1 MIRFKEYLREFRID
15 RLDEQERELG
25 ISHQLLL
32 EEILKTDK
40 FVFHI
45 NSHFP
50 ISAKMLERVH
60 GTANEPMYAIHI
72 TDATGAPNL
81 LRIQNTAKQ
90 ISVMTDARDQV
101 NSLASG
107 GVATRGG
114 VIMVVHG
121 YPVLTSEA
129 DLWTK
134 LDTQGR
140 RWISLSKLYFQ
151 TSRTNNPEMHRR
163 RLKHIMLD
171 AHRLKFEIVEDVIDK
186 FADKD
191 EGVENLR
198 LAYEEVNTNWGQ
210 KSFKEYG
217 AVNDFKEGVVEGDE
231 TPFTIEI
238 WKHLHYGI
246 GSRIGRRYTAIPI
259 SKRVKGYIIR
269 SWYDGVEKIM
279 KQGGLEMIEDT
290 LADVSG
296 EEYKS
301 WDEISMNQFEVQLMG
316 VTNELYGE
324 NIEDLGQQNSIPVD
338 HMYVSSKG
346 TRFDDVIQSRVG
358 VYYAQVRQQT
368 PNAIRL
374 LIESSTEM
382 PESKNSGVAVDMMEF
397 LLAGKVGD
405 DAELKDILFGFA
417 GGVYKVPYWE
427 KGVSGTTNDWA
438 PYVDC
443 PVIGDSFDEGDLV
456 NPLMYDELNVQDG
469 AYINSHRSNGYN
481 PANSVLVDGLAVF
494 ADLCDGRYS
503 NYEGI
508 AWIWFENTAM
518 MKDRTAAGVAVG
530 IIFGIFGK
538 DNGWKIAQRAAEKMR
553 EHYDDFPYVPVQ
565 YLEQG

>member
-50 ISAKMLERVH
+50 ISVKMLERVQ

-90 ISVMTDARDQV
+90 ISVMTDARDQI

-114 VIMVVHG
+114 VIMVLHG

-151 TSRTNNPEMHRR
+151 TSRTNDPESHRR

-171 AHRLKFEIVEDVIDK
+171 AHRLKFEIVEDVIK
-186 FADKD
+186 RFADKD

-198 LAYEEVNTNWGQ
+198 LAYEEPIDGYHSIKWG
-210 KSFKEYG
+210 G

-231 TPFTIEI
+231 TPFITEI

-279 KQGGLEMIEDT
+279 KQGGLVMIEDM
-290 LADVSG
+290 LADVAEDYSA
-296 EEYKS
+296 

-316 VTNELYGE
+316 VTNELYGQ
-324 NIEDLGQQNSIPVD
+324 NIEDLGQQNDIPVD
-338 HMYVSSKG
+338 HIYVPSKG
-346 TRFDDVIQSRVG
+346 VQFDDTIQSRVR

-374 LIESSTEM
+374 LIESSTEI
-382 PESKNSGVAVDMMEF
+382 PASAETGADAVHLMEF
-397 LLAGKVGD
+397 LQTGKVSND
-405 DAELKDILFGFA
+405 NDFTDIMFGYA
-417 GGVYKVPYWE
+417 GGIYKVPFWE
-427 KGVSGTTNDWA
+427 VSGTTNNWA

-443 PVIGDSFDEGDLV
+443 PVIGDSFDAGDLV

-469 AYINSHRSNGYN
+469 DYINSHRSNGYN
-481 PANSVLVDGLAVF
+481 PANDVLVDGLAVF
-494 ADLCDGRYS
+494 ADLCDGRYT
-503 NYEGI
+503 NYEGK
-508 AWIWFENTAM
+508 AWIWFENTGSM
-518 MKDRTAAGVAVG
+518 RDRTAAGVAVG

>member
-1 MIRFKEYLREFRID
+1 M
-15 RLDEQERELG
+15 QN
-25 ISHQLLL
+25 QLVVSARTKMKSLKTLL
-32 EEILKTDK
+32 AEETLKTDK

-50 ISAKMLERVH
+50 ISSKMLERIQ
-60 GTANEPMYAIHI
+60 GTANESIYAIHV

-81 LRIQNTAKQ
+81 LRIQNSAKQ

-101 NSLASG
+101 NSLAAG

-114 VIMVVHG
+114 VIMVLHG

-140 RWISLSKLYFQ
+140 RWISLSKLYYQ
-151 TSRTNNPEMHRR
+151 TSRTSNPESHSR
-163 RLKHIMLD
+163 RLKHVMLD
-171 AHRLKFEIVEDVIDK
+171 AHRLKFEIVEDVIK
-186 FADKD
+186 RYARSD
-191 EGVENLR
+191 EGVENLKI
-198 LAYEEVNTNWGQ
+198 AYEKPEKGLRMSL
-210 KSFKEYG
+210 KDYG
-217 AVNDFKEGVVEGDE
+217 AVNDFKEGVVDGDE
-231 TPFTIEI
+231 TPFTTAI
-238 WKHLHYGI
+238 WKHLHYGV
-246 GSRIGRRYTAIPI
+246 GSRTGRRYTAIPI
-259 SKRVKGYIIR
+259 SKKVKGYIIR

-279 KQGGLEMIEDT
+279 RQGGLEMIEDM
-290 LADVSG
+290 LADIG
-296 EEYKS
+296 EDYS
-301 WDEISMNQFEVQLMG
+301 AWDEISMNQFEVQLMG

-368 PNAIRL
+368 PDAIRL
-374 LIESSTEM
+374 LIDSRTEM
-382 PESKNSGVAVDMMEF
+382 PEFKNSGRAVDMMEF
-397 LLAGKVGD
+397 LLAGKVSD
-405 DAELKDILFGFA
+405 DAELKDILFSYA

-443 PVIGDSFDEGDLV
+443 PVIGDSFDGGDLV

-469 AYINSHRSNGYN
+469 DYINSHRSNGYN

-508 AWIWFENTAM
+508 EWIWYRNTAM

-530 IIFGIFGK
+530 IIFGFFGK

-565 YLEQG
+565 YLE

>member
-1 MIRFKEYLREFRID
+1 
-15 RLDEQERELG
+15 
-25 ISHQLLL
+25 
-32 EEILKTDK
+32 
-40 FVFHI
+40 
-45 NSHFP
+45 
-50 ISAKMLERVH
+50 
-60 GTANEPMYAIHI
+60 
-72 TDATGAPNL
+72 
-81 LRIQNTAKQ
+81 
-90 ISVMTDARDQV
+90 
-101 NSLASG
+101 
-107 GVATRGG
+107 
-114 VIMVVHG
+114 
-121 YPVLTSEA
+121 
-129 DLWTK
+129 
-134 LDTQGR
+134 
-140 RWISLSKLYFQ
+140 
-151 TSRTNNPEMHRR
+151 
-163 RLKHIMLD
+163 MLD
-171 AHRLKFEIVEDVIDK
+171 AHRLKFDIVEDVIK
-186 FADKD
+186 RYAKSD

-198 LAYEEVNTNWGQ
+198 LAYEEPIDGYQSIKWG
-210 KSFKEYG
+210 G

-231 TPFTIEI
+231 TPFITAI
-238 WKHLHYGI
+238 WKYLHYGV
-246 GSRIGRRYTAIPI
+246 GARIGRRYTAIPI
-259 SKRVKGYIIR
+259 SKKVKAYMIR

-279 KQGGLEMIEDT
+279 KQGGLEMIEDM
-290 LADVSG
+290 LSDIG

-316 VTNELYGE
+316 VSNDLYGE

-346 TRFDDVIQSRVG
+346 TRFDEVIQSRVG

-368 PNAIRL
+368 PDAIRL
-374 LIESSTEM
+374 LIESRTEM

-494 ADLCDGRYS
+494 ADLCDGRYT

-565 YLEQG
+565 YLE